1 MTRNPIQK
9 VSDKLQFRAIGIIF
23 GEYKPISDE
32 TINKGTICDKSGT
45 ILDSVVLGK
54 TIPLIKKYVDLK
66 KSHYW
71 IVYPRNKNTEKLHL
85 QIAGIWDPSNLN
97 KAEQDVSKNNE
108 ELLNVLDLQ
117 DNFFSIRGKLIY
129 VNSEAKEIVLKIKT
143 SNKFNKPNNNSFKI
157 SLKGEI
163 SRDYIN
169 SFISVNTNREGNALN
184 LTSYEVIEGKTFEN
198 H

>member
-169 SFISVNTNREGNALN
+169 SFVSVNTNREGNALN